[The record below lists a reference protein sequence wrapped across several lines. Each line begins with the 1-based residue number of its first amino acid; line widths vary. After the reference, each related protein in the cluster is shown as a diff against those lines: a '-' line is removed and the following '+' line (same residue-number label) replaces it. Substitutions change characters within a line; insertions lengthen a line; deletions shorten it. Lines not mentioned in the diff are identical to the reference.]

1 MKTLENLEPKKVF
14 EFFEEICS
22 IPHGSG
28 NLDKISSYLENFAKE
43 RKLEYIRDKDNN
55 IIIIKEATNGYE
67 DKAPII
73 LQGHMDMVAVKTDA
87 CKLNMET
94 DGLRL
99 KVDGDYVYAEGTS
112 LGGDDG
118 IAVAYMLAILDSDD
132 IEHPR
137 IEAVMTTDEETGMN
151 GATAIDLSML
161 KGRKMLNID
170 SEEEGILLTSCAGG
184 MRTDCHI
191 PISTEYKDGGSYLTV
206 TVSGLIGGHSGTE
219 INKGR
224 LNAIKQLAMVLKKTY
239 NVVPFKLVQI
249 SGGEKDNAIPRQAN
263 AIIKVTDNRKSMLI
277 TELDRIAMLERNENK
292 SREKDMFIEVYET
305 LMSDELAFD
314 EESTQKV
321 IDFLI
326 LLPNGVMTMS
336 SDIEGLVETSLN
348 VGILNTNFNEVI
360 ASCAI
365 RSSVEN
371 AKHKVN
377 LIVETL
383 TKTFGGYIESHG
395 EYPGWQ
401 YNPDSVLREDMLR
414 IYKNMF
420 GSEAKVEALHAGL
433 ECGIMASKLPGL
445 DCVSFGPNILDI
457 HTTEEKLSISSTQRM
472 WKYILEILK
481 A

>member
-43 RKLEYIRDKDNN
+43 RKLEYIRDKYNN
-55 IIIIKEATNGYE
+55 VIIIKEATNGYK

-73 LQGHMDMVAVKTDA
+73 LQGHMDMVAVKTED
-87 CKLNMET
+87 CKINMET
-94 DGLRL
+94 DGLKL
-99 KVDGDYVYAEGTS
+99 KVDGDYIYAEGTS

-137 IEAVMTTDEETGMN
+137 IEAVITTDEETGMY

-206 TVSGLIGGHSGTE
+206 TISGLIGGHSGTE
-219 INKGR
+219 INKGHV
-224 LNAIKQLAMVLKKTY
+224 NAIRQLAMVLKKTY
-239 NVVPFKLVQI
+239 NSVPFKIVQI

-263 AIIKVTDNRKSMLI
+263 AVVKVTDDRKSELI

-305 LMSDELAFD
+305 RMSDELAFD
-314 EESTQKV
+314 EESTQKI

-336 SDIEGLVETSLN
+336 ADIEGLVETSLN
-348 VGILNTNFNEVI
+348 IGVLKTNINEVI

-365 RSSVEN
+365 RSSIES

-377 LIVETL
+377 LVVETL
-383 TKTFGGYIESHG
+383 TKTFGGYIENHG

-401 YNPDSVLREDMLR
+401 FNPDSKLRSDMLR
-414 IYKNMF
+414 IYKDMF
-420 GSEAKVEALHAGL
+420 GNEAKVEAMHAGL
-433 ECGIMASKLPGL
+433 ECGIMVSKIPGL

-472 WKYILEILK
+472 WGYILEILK

>member
-55 IIIIKEATNGYE
+55 VIIIKEATNGYE

-206 TVSGLIGGHSGTE
+206 TISGLIGGHSGTE

-239 NVVPFKLVQI
+239 SSVPFKLVQI

-292 SREKDMFIEVYET
+292 SREKEMFIEVYET

-314 EESTQKV
+314 EESTQKI

-336 SDIEGLVETSLN
+336 ADIAGLVETSLN
-348 VGILNTNFNEVI
+348 VGILNTNYNEVI

-383 TKTFGGYIESHG
+383 TKTFGGYIENHG

-401 YNPDSVLREDMLR
+401 YNPDSVLREDMVR
-414 IYKNMF
+414 IYKDMF

>member
-206 TVSGLIGGHSGTE
+206 TISGLIGGHSGTE

-239 NVVPFKLVQI
+239 SSVPFKLVQI

-371 AKHKVN
+371 AKHKIN

-395 EYPGWQ
+395 DYPGWQ

-420 GSEAKVEALHAGL
+420 GCEAKVEALHAGL

>member
-1 MKTLENLEPKKVF
+1 
-14 EFFEEICS
+14 
-22 IPHGSG
+22 
-28 NLDKISSYLENFAKE
+28 LDKISSYLENFAKE
-43 RKLEYIRDKDNN
+43 RKLEYIRDKYNN
-55 IIIIKEATNGYE
+55 VIIIKEATNGYE
-67 DKAPII
+67 DKAPFI
-73 LQGHMDMVAVKTDA
+73 LQGHMDMVAVKTDD
-87 CKLNMET
+87 CKINMET
-94 DGLRL
+94 DGLKL
-99 KVDGDYVYAEGTS
+99 KVDGDYIYADGTS

-137 IEAVMTTDEETGMN
+137 IEAVITTDEETGMY

-206 TVSGLIGGHSGTE
+206 TISGLIGGHSGTE
-219 INKGR
+219 INKGHV
-224 LNAIKQLAMVLKKTY
+224 NAIRQLAMVLKKTY
-239 NVVPFKLVQI
+239 NSVPFKIVQI
-249 SGGEKDNAIPRQAN
+249 SGGEKDNVIPRQAN
-263 AIIKVTDNRKSMLI
+263 AVVKVTDDRKSELI

-305 LMSDELAFD
+305 RMSDELAFD
-314 EESTQKV
+314 EESTQKI

-336 SDIEGLVETSLN
+336 ADIEGLVETSLN
-348 VGILNTNFNEVI
+348 IGILKTNINEVI

-365 RSSVEN
+365 RSSIES

-377 LIVETL
+377 LVVETL
-383 TKTFGGYIESHG
+383 TKTFGGYIENHG

-401 YNPDSVLREDMLR
+401 FNPDSKLRSDMLR
-414 IYKNMF
+414 IYKDMF
-420 GSEAKVEALHAGL
+420 GNEAKVEAMHAGL
-433 ECGIMASKLPGL
+433 ECGIMVSKIPGL
-445 DCVSFGPNILDI
+445 DCVSFGPNIFDI
-457 HTTEEKLSISSTQRM
+457 HTTEEKLSISSTQKM

-481 A
+481 S

>member
-1 MKTLENLEPKKVF
+1 
-14 EFFEEICS
+14 
-22 IPHGSG
+22 
-28 NLDKISSYLENFAKE
+28 
-43 RKLEYIRDKDNN
+43 
-55 IIIIKEATNGYE
+55 
-67 DKAPII
+67 
-73 LQGHMDMVAVKTDA
+73 
-87 CKLNMET
+87 
-94 DGLRL
+94 
-99 KVDGDYVYAEGTS
+99 
-112 LGGDDG
+112 
-118 IAVAYMLAILDSDD
+118 
-132 IEHPR
+132 
-137 IEAVMTTDEETGMN
+137 
-151 GATAIDLSML
+151 ML

-206 TVSGLIGGHSGTE
+206 TISGLIGGHSGTE

-239 NVVPFKLVQI
+239 SSVPFKLVQI

-371 AKHKVN
+371 AKHKIN

-395 EYPGWQ
+395 DYPGWQ

-420 GSEAKVEALHAGL
+420 GCEAKVEALHAGL